1 MSSTDKKELTITV
14 TGKPN
19 TGVTS
24 SLLAIKELL
33 ASHGF
38 EIEHDSLTNERI
50 GENPDLD
57 YNTVLDLLPKRVK
70 IKLVEKPI
78 IESVSIRSMK

>member
-1 MSSTDKKELTITV
+1 MGSTDKKELTITV
-14 TGKPN
+14 SGKSN

-50 GENPDLD
+50 NENPDLD
-57 YNTVLDLLPKRVK
+57 FNTVLDLLPKRVK

-78 IESVSIRSMK
+78 VETLSIRSM